1 MTGWIKLYRSILDHW
16 VFQDA
21 DYFRAWCTIIL
32 RVNHEPKK
40 VLIRGEVIECGRG
53 QSVLSLQSWVKEFG
67 VDRWSIQKVRTFFK
81 LLENDG
87 MINTEGMAKTTR
99 LTVCNYED
107 YQNEQH
113 SNNMQPTRSQ
123 HAANMHLTTTK
134 ETKNDKNEKKE
145 PANAGG
151 DFINQV
157 YGVFKNQ
164 YKQHRNTD
172 YVEATAGKDRTAL
185 GKIVKAIKSR
195 KANEG
200 KDTEQMLVAMDK
212 FFNHALS
219 FDDAYIQDNMT
230 PMVILN
236 NINKLLSPKA
246 GKKVH
251 NPHEFTH

>member
-67 VDRWSIQKVRTFFK
+67 VDKWSIQKVRTFFK

-87 MINTEGMAKTTR
+87 MITTEGMAKTTR

-113 SNNMQPTRSQ
+113 SNNKQPTRSQ
-123 HAANMHLTTTK
+123 HAANTHLTTTK
-134 ETKNDKNEKKE
+134 ETKNDNNDKKIEARAKEFYQSIAEYKDKYTKDTLRDFYDYWTEPNKSKTKMRFELQNTWDLNLRLQRWARKDGTFTSNGTPKKE
-145 PANAGG
+145 HEPGANIPRLDKYA
-151 DFINQV
+151 N
-157 YGVFKNQ
+157 
-164 YKQHRNTD
+164 
-172 YVEATAGKDRTAL
+172 
-185 GKIVKAIKSR
+185 KI
-195 KANEG
+195 
-200 KDTEQMLVAMDK
+200 
-212 FFNHALS
+212 
-219 FDDAYIQDNMT
+219 
-230 PMVILN
+230 
-236 NINKLLSPKA
+236 
-246 GKKVH
+246 
-251 NPHEFTH
+251 